1 MDLDTLP
8 APVKRQPESI
18 ETPGEEDMDQL
29 ANSTGPST
37 EPEKT
42 ASEETKAALSATDD
56 IEAELKAELAN
67 LKSDS
72 SKKQRGKPGGAE
84 GSSAPRSHPAF
95 RFMETGTECCEA
107 LLLEAIH

>member
-1 MDLDTLP
+1 
-8 APVKRQPESI
+8 
-18 ETPGEEDMDQL
+18 MDQL

-37 EPEKT
+37 EPEKP
-42 ASEETKAALSATDD
+42 AEEEPKAVRSAADD

-72 SKKQRGKPGGAE
+72 SKKHRGKPGGGE
-84 GSSAPRSHPAF
+84 GSSASRSHPAF